1 MQRKDTRVE
10 LAREALL
17 VMCYYAKAG
26 YETLGKRE
34 QLGLL
39 FGRVQGGTAL
49 VRHAVLYRARKR
61 ARTGVEFDIPS
72 IVRRREELARRLR
85 LRYLGMFHT
94 HVEIAGEVAVGLSD
108 DDIRSFAEDDGSAI
122 EVLVAVRAVERR
134 PLGKSPRVLTGYEEK
149 TGYAYTVRA
158 YGKSDGGVRL
168 LRIRRGKAAPR

>member
-1 MQRKDTRVE
+1 MHRKDTRVE
-10 LAREALL
+10 LVREALL

-26 YETLGKRE
+26 YETWGKQE

-72 IVRRREELARRLR
+72 GVRRRKELARRLR

-94 HVEIAGEVAVGLSD
+94 HVEIAGEVGIGLSS
-108 DDIRSFAEDDGSAI
+108 DDIENFLDDEGSAL
-122 EVLVAVRAVERR
+122 EVLVAVRAVDRR
-134 PLGKSPRVLTGYEEK
+134 PPGKSSKVLTGFEEE
-149 TGYAYTVRA
+149 TSYAYTVRA
-158 YGKSDGGVRL
+158 YGKTGRGVRL